1 MKRNSLVQFGIV
13 ALMLTG
19 IFLAQIPTAM
29 AIENGGYP
37 NERFLVSTQWL
48 AAHLND
54 PNIRILDRQD
64 IFPKDNFY
72 AVGHIPNSIRMPT
85 SAIKGMKDGIR
96 EMLVEKD
103 LLAFLDKN
111 GVSDK
116 HHIILVGRVDREPA
130 NTRVFWTLEMLGHK
144 EISVLD
150 GGIDKWRAEGRPLTK
165 EAPKVTP
172 GTYKV
177 AGLQR
182 QLYITGEEIK
192 NYLGI
197 FDRLNFMV
205 VDSRDPDEFK
215 GVEMSRDSQKLGR
228 IPGAMNLVF
237 TEVLTGPKEFKEF
250 KPAAEI
256 KKIFEAK
263 GLTPDKHLVFTCVS
277 GCFGTTLYFAARLL
291 DYKNVSIYDGG
302 WIEWSQKN
310 YPVEVDGKTST
321 TTPTPSPAN
330 GKSTTPSVASP
341 PLAAPAPTPAPVP
354 GGKKRSRDEGC

>member
-1 MKRNSLVQFGIV
+1 MSKHFFQLAAVLFLGLMTLVSNV
-13 ALMLTG
+13 A
-19 IFLAQIPTAM
+19 

-37 NERFLVSTQWL
+37 NERFLVSTKWL
-48 AAHLND
+48 AEHLND
-54 PNIRILDRQD
+54 PKVKILDRQD

-72 AVGHIPNSIRMPT
+72 AVGHIPNAIRMPT
-85 SAIKGMKDGIR
+85 SAIKGMKDGVR

-103 LLAFLDKN
+103 LLSFLDKN
-111 GVSDK
+111 GISNQD
-116 HHIILVGRVDREPA
+116 HIILVGRVEREPA

-144 EISVLD
+144 NISVLD

-177 AGLQR
+177 TDLQR

-205 VDSRDPDEFK
+205 VDSRDPEEFK

-228 IPGAMNLVF
+228 IPGATNLMF
-237 TEVLTGPKEFKEF
+237 TEVLVGPKEFQEF
-250 KPAAEI
+250 KSAAEI

-263 GLTPDKHLVFTCVS
+263 GITPDKHLVFTCVS

-310 YPVEVDGKTST
+310 YPVEVNGKISAPA
-321 TTPTPSPAN
+321 PTNGKPALPAVSSPA
-330 GKSTTPSVASP
+330 SP
-341 PLAAPAPTPAPVP
+341 QPAPTPAPTR
-354 GGKKRSRDEGC
+354 KRSKDEGC

>member
-1 MKRNSLVQFGIV
+1 MKRTTLAKFGIV
-13 ALMLTG
+13 TLVAIGLL
-19 IFLAQIPTAM
+19 LARIPAAM

-37 NERFLVSTQWL
+37 NEKFLVSTQWL

-85 SAIKGMKDGIR
+85 SAIKGTKDGIR
-96 EMLVEKD
+96 EMLIEKD

-111 GVSDK
+111 GISDK
-116 HHIILVGRVDREPA
+116 HHIILVGRVEREPA

-144 EISVLD
+144 ALSVLD

-165 EAPKVTP
+165 EAPTFSPGVYKVT
-172 GTYKV
+172 
-177 AGLQR
+177 GLQR
-182 QLYITGEEIK
+182 HLYITGEEIK
-192 NYLGI
+192 NYLGL
-197 FDRLNFMV
+197 FNRLNFLV

-215 GVEMSRDSQKLGR
+215 GVELSRDSQKLGH
-228 IPGAMNLVF
+228 IPGAINLVF
-237 TEVLTGPKEFKEF
+237 TDVLTGPKEYQEF
-250 KPAAEI
+250 KSAAEI
-256 KKIFEAK
+256 KKIFDAK

-310 YPVEVDGKTST
+310 YPVEGNGKIS
-321 TTPTPSPAN
+321 TPTPSPSPAN
-330 GKSTTPSVASP
+330 GKSTTPAVSSP
-341 PLAAPAPTPAPVP
+341 PLVAPAPTPAPVP
-354 GGKKRSRDEGC
+354 SGKKRSRDEGC

>member
-1 MKRNSLVQFGIV
+1 MKKNLLVQLGLFI
-13 ALMLTG
+13 LMITG
-19 IFLAQIPTAM
+19 LLLSQIPAAM

-37 NERFLVSTQWL
+37 NAKFLVSTQWL
-48 AAHLND
+48 AAHIND
-54 PNIRILDRQD
+54 PKIRIMDRQD

-85 SAIKGMKDGIR
+85 SAIKGTKDGIR
-96 EMLVEKD
+96 EMLIEKD

-165 EAPKVTP
+165 EAPKFTP

-177 AGLQR
+177 TSLQR

-205 VDSRDPDEFK
+205 VDSRDPEEFK
-215 GVEMSRDSQKLGR
+215 GVEMSRDSQKLGH
-228 IPGAMNLVF
+228 IPGAMNLMF
-237 TEVLTGPKEFKEF
+237 TEVLTGPKEFQEF
-250 KPAAEI
+250 KSASEI

-263 GLTPDKHLVFTCVS
+263 GLTPDRHLVFTCVS

-291 DYKNVSIYDGG
+291 GYNNVSIYDGG

-310 YPVEVDGKTST
+310 YPTETNGKIVT
-321 TTPTPSPAN
+321 TPPTPSPAN
-330 GKSTTPSVASP
+330 GKSTTPSISSP
-341 PLAAPAPTPAPVP
+341 PLVAPAPTPAPVP
-354 GGKKRSRDEGC
+354 SGRKRSRDEGC